1 MLGNPFLSGAAL
13 GLLMPAVAH
22 ILTKY
27 TSLPFLIG
35 SKPLGL
41 YVIAALINLLLVRYF
56 YRNGREP
63 MARGVILI
71 TFALV
76 LLLIFTTKLSF
87 V

>member
-1 MLGNPFLSGAAL
+1 MQGNPFLSGLVL
-13 GLLMPAVAH
+13 GLLAPVAAH
-22 ILTKY
+22 ILTKF
-27 TSLPFLIG
+27 TSLPFFIG

-71 TFALV
+71 TFVLV
-76 LLLIFTTKLSF
+76 LLLIFTTKLLF